1 MRRFVIILLLI
12 GLPAVT
18 VFLGYQGIKV
28 PILTDLVGIVW
39 MPISNL
45 LQNGVGSIGSQ
56 PLAANV
62 VGVARSTQSL
72 ADQLSSFSVG
82 KGVLVFLLV
91 IAAAIGRPLIHWL
104 FRIGADETDKAIA
117 AFHERREVVFTIL
130 EGLVSYAGIRLARD
144 VVPLIAVAVV
154 VYSVHYLGLVLT
166 LMAKGQVENAIG
178 SGGWLSAII
187 NKSGTTLVDLAYQIV
202 KILLPISL
210 LFALVPQI
218 TGYANTFAITRPVA
232 TVSGSLTQIA
242 SGDSVVI
249 IVGLALSVLR
259 VLRDWQDKIWR

>member
-1 MRRFVIILLLI
+1 MRRFIIILLLI
-12 GLPAVT
+12 GLPAGT

-91 IAAAIGRPLIHWL
+91 IAAAIGRP
-104 FRIGADETDKAIA
+104 
-117 AFHERREVVFTIL
+117 
-130 EGLVSYAGIRLARD
+130 
-144 VVPLIAVAVV
+144 
-154 VYSVHYLGLVLT
+154 
-166 LMAKGQVENAIG
+166 
-178 SGGWLSAII
+178 
-187 NKSGTTLVDLAYQIV
+187 
-202 KILLPISL
+202 
-210 LFALVPQI
+210 
-218 TGYANTFAITRPVA
+218 
-232 TVSGSLTQIA
+232 
-242 SGDSVVI
+242 
-249 IVGLALSVLR
+249 
-259 VLRDWQDKIWR
+259 